1 METMEMI
8 NSYNLKG
15 LQKMKRMKPA
25 AKCRFTLIELLVVI
39 AIIAIL
45 AGMLLPALNRARQ
58 SAREISCLNNLKQL
72 TMPFVSYMDDFSG
85 MMMPFWGTSGYWAQ
99 ILTPYLKQAAPKWN
113 YDRVDSRKYASVEDL
128 LKTPGWDRR
137 QWGPLACPEGK
148 TTPVEAY
155 AFTHDYGMNMYLPM
169 FTIGKY
175 SSTIADYEVFY
186 KFDKQPGSM
195 SRVMLLIDAPL
206 SYRAW
211 TNKTEHVVHNN
222 SANYL
227 FCDMHA
233 EKIKGIPPT
242 LKTNVVDAF
251 PWRQWK

>member
-8 NSYNLKG
+8 YLKG
-15 LQKMKRMKPA
+15 LQKMKNLKSA
-25 AKCRFTLIELLVVI
+25 AKSRFTLIELLVVI

-72 TMPFVSYMDDFSG
+72 TVPFVSYMDDFSG

-99 ILTPYLKQAAPKWN
+99 VLAPYLQRSAPKWV
-113 YDRVDSRKYASVEDL
+113 YDRVDSRKFATIGDL
-128 LKTPGWDRR
+128 MKNPGWDRR

-148 TTPVEAY
+148 MTPVEAY
-155 AFTHDYGMNMYLPM
+155 AFTFDYGMNMYLPM
-169 FTIGKY
+169 FTIGRY
-175 SSTIADYEVFY
+175 SSTIAEYEVFY
-186 KFDKQPGSM
+186 KFDKQPGSL

-211 TNKTEHVVHNN
+211 TNKPEHVVHNN

-242 LKTNVVDAF
+242 LKTNVVNAF

>member
-1 METMEMI
+1 MK
-8 NSYNLKG
+8 NLKS
-15 LQKMKRMKPA
+15 A

-72 TMPFVSYMDDFSG
+72 TVPFVTYMDNFSG
-85 MMMPFWGTSGYWAQ
+85 MMVPYYGYGKYWAQ
-99 ILTPYLKQAAPKWN
+99 VLEPYFQQAAPKW
-113 YDRVDSRKYASVEDL
+113 KYARVAYSKYDELFGKDE
-128 LKTPGWDRR
+128 WDVRK
-137 QWGPLACPEGK
+137 WGPLHCPEAK
-148 TTPVEAY
+148 SPVESY
-155 AFTHDYGMNMYLPM
+155 MFTHDYGMNMYLPM

-175 SSTIADYEVFY
+175 SSTIADYQICY
-186 KFDKQPGSM
+186 KFDKQPGSL

-233 EKIKGIPPT
+233 EKIKGIPPA